1 MTFMVTF
8 SVDGDPV
15 GKQRARHRRVGNF
28 VRTYTPAKT
37 VDYETRIREAG
48 RLAMG
53 TQEPLET
60 PVTMFLYIRT
70 GIPKSYS
77 KKRREA
83 CLSGQEKPTKK
94 PDSSNILKA
103 VEDGLNG
110 VVYVDDCQ
118 IINHH
123 ITKVYASESG
133 IEVMVKECLE

>member
-8 SVDGDPV
+8 SVDGYPV

-28 VRTYTPAKT
+28 VQTYTPAKT
-37 VDYETRIREAG
+37 VDYEARIREAG
-48 RLAMG
+48 RKAMG

-60 PVTMFLYIRT
+60 PMTMFLYIRT

-83 CLSGQEKPTKK
+83 CLSGDEKPAKK

-123 ITKVYASESG
+123 ISKVYASESG
-133 IEVMVKECLE
+133 VDIVLKEALE

>member
-15 GKQRARHRRVGNF
+15 GKQRARHTRVGNF

-37 VDYETRIREAG
+37 VAYETSIRDAG
-48 RLAMG
+48 LLAMRPN
-53 TQEPLET
+53 EPLTT
-60 PVTMFLYIRT
+60 PVTMFLYIR
-70 GIPKSYS
+70 IAVPKSYS

-133 IEVMVKECLE
+133 IEVMIKECLD

>member
-1 MTFMVTF
+1 MTLMINF
-8 SVDGDPV
+8 SVEGDPV

-48 RLAMG
+48 QKAMG
-53 TQEPLET
+53 ASEPLQT

-110 VVYVDDCQ
+110 VVYTDDCQ
-118 IINHH
+118 IVNHH
-123 ITKVYASESG
+123 ITKVYATDAG
-133 IEVMVKECLE
+133 VDVMIKECID

>member
-1 MTFMVTF
+1 MSLMVNF
-8 SVDGDPV
+8 KVDADPV
-15 GKQRARHRRVGNF
+15 GKQRARHRRVGSF

-37 VDYETRIREAG
+37 VAYESLIREAG
-48 RLAMG
+48 QQAMG
-53 TQEPLET
+53 SQEPLTT
-60 PVTMFLYIRT
+60 PVTMYLYIRI

-77 KKRREA
+77 KKRTLD
-83 CLSGQEKPTKK
+83 CLEGREKPTKK

-123 ITKVYASESG
+123 MTKVYASQPGIDVMIKES
-133 IEVMVKECLE
+133 LD